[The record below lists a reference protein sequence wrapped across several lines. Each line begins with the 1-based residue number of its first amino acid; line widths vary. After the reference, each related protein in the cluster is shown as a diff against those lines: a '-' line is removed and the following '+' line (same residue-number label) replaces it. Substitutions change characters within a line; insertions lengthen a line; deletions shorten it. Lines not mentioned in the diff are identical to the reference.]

1 MKFRWNSIFSLLL
14 FLFSVLFQFARDTKN
29 KNNPISQQNLSVWR
43 VCARENEWSVSWTK
57 SCFLFR
63 FFLCC
68 HKNKNTATKVWRFH
82 QRPNHLAYIFKRV
95 QKSAHNSPPPTV
107 LQKLLFWTTKKFQTF
122 LISSSSLFFFSSQ
135 TTQRTKV
142 TRWRRLWRIQH
153 RRKRRALPYWWCCS
167 RSYERALSLWSR
179 FRSRLFCTFSRF
191 FFCRGRLRKQPRVR
205 FFLVIRWRRQ
215 RRRRTT
221 IQMIQ
226 TTTNAWKGRRKEW
239 SRYRARFDASSRTGM
254 VLPSKLCF

>member
-1 MKFRWNSIFSLLL
+1 MERFLNEKLFPFSLFLL
-14 FLFSVLFQFARDTKN
+14 S
-29 KNNPISQQNLSVWR
+29 SQ
-43 VCARENEWSVSWTK
+43 
-57 SCFLFR
+57 
-63 FFLCC
+63 
-68 HKNKNTATKVWRFH
+68 NKNTDKSLTFLEKSPIILPTFS
-82 QRPNHLAYIFKRV
+82 KRS
-95 QKSAHNSPPPTV
+95 KSAHNAPPTCV
-107 LQKLLFWTTKKFQTF
+107 LQKVFWTTKKK
-122 LISSSSLFFFSSQ
+122 ISNVSHLFFFFLFFFSSR

-142 TRWRRLWRIQH
+142 TRWRRLWRIQQH
-153 RRKRRALPYWWCCS
+153 RRKRRALPCWWCCS
-167 RSYERALSLWSR
+167 RSYERALSRWSR

-205 FFLVIRWRRQ
+205 FFLIVIRWRRQ

-226 TTTNAWKGRRKEW
+226 TTTTTNAWKGRRKER